1 MVVYTHPF
9 PADKAVLTRE
19 GALQGGKNMLEFLT
33 SNADELF
40 LIIGLVVSTATAIVA
55 LTPST
60 RDDKILGKIVKFI
73 ELVSVVNKKTK

>member
-1 MVVYTHPF
+1 
-9 PADKAVLTRE
+9 
-19 GALQGGKNMLEFLT
+19 MLEFLT